1 MAESGESGAGG
12 SGCYGIMGYV
22 TTHFPVSTGYR
33 SFVQQAHG
41 EVDMAASTEPTVS
54 MIHPQAWENERTVVE
69 ITPPIPVA
77 EWAQKTDW
85 EQERLEMLP
94 YDSLI
99 EEGQYAGGH
108 VLMLHAEGTTRARA
122 VRPK

>member
-1 MAESGESGAGG
+1 MAN
-12 SGCYGIMGYV
+12 
-22 TTHFPVSTGYR
+22 
-33 SFVQQAHG
+33 
-41 EVDMAASTEPTVS
+41 ASTESTVS
-54 MIHPQAWENERTVVE
+54 MIHPQAWENEREVVE

-99 EEGQYAGGH
+99 EDGRYVGGH
-108 VLMLHAEGTTRARA
+108 VLMLHAEGTTQLWA
-122 VRPK
+122 VPPEVIVLLEGMLPGDQYRKLLERTSSLAGLDRR